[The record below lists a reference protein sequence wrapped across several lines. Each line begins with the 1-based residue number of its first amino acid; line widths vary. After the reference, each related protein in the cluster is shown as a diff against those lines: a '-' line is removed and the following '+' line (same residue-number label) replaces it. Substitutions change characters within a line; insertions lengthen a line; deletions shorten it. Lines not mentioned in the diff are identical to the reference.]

1 MFKCSFPPD
10 VWLSSFVFWFTV
22 RSSFCSLNFPAAS
35 VSALGHAP
43 CRFPRLS
50 DAGFPLPPFF
60 GIFRVALLLI
70 CQGAFPVVRILS
82 VNPLFSVTTLIEY
95 HIFILL
101 SIPFLI
107 FFILFSS
114 AKWNKILFSQGGLY
128 ITTTICLLS
137 TSFYN
142 FFNSFPTTFS
152 ASRLSISGILSS
164 IILQKRIPY

>member
-35 VSALGHAP
+35 VSAPGHAP

-101 SIPFLI
+101 S
-107 FFILFSS
+107 
-114 AKWNKILFSQGGLY
+114 
-128 ITTTICLLS
+128 TT
-137 TSFYN
+137 FYN
-142 FFNSFPTTFS
+142 FLHFLFSMFQLSVLFPGNDIQYITCICS
-152 ASRLSISGILSS
+152 C
-164 IILQKRIPY
+164 QH